1 MIYHIFYFCKRKE
14 KRKENIMKKDEIIK
28 KELSDSEARKQY
40 YKDWRKKN
48 KDKIKKHNE
57 TFWKKQAEK
66 LNNKE
71 Q

>member
-1 MIYHIFYFCKRKE
+1 
-14 KRKENIMKKDEIIK
+14 MKKDDIIK

>member
-1 MIYHIFYFCKRKE
+1 MHYYHYRQKLMLKKE
-14 KRKENIMKKDEIIK
+14 EINIKKDISNI
-28 KELSDSEARKQY
+28 EARKEY
-40 YKDWRKKN
+40 YKNWRKKN

>member
-1 MIYHIFYFCKRKE
+1 MEKE
-14 KRKENIMKKDEIIK
+14 KMNIKKDTSNI
-28 KELSDSEARKQY
+28 EARKEY
-40 YKDWRKKN
+40 YKNWRKKN

-57 TFWKKQAEK
+57 TFWKKQAKK

>member
-1 MIYHIFYFCKRKE
+1 
-14 KRKENIMKKDEIIK
+14 MKKEVK
-28 KELSDSEARKQY
+28 KDISDVEARKEY
-40 YKDWRKKN
+40 YKKWREKN

>member
-1 MIYHIFYFCKRKE
+1 MKE
-14 KRKENIMKKDEIIK
+14 KSKEEKIDSESIQNIK
-28 KELSDSEARKQY
+28 KAYFKE
-40 YKDWRKKN
+40 WRKN
-48 KDKIKKHNE
+48 NPDKVKKHNE

>member
-1 MIYHIFYFCKRKE
+1 
-14 KRKENIMKKDEIIK
+14 MKKEEK
-28 KELSDSEARKQY
+28 KKKKDISNIEARKEY
-40 YKDWRKKN
+40 YKNWRKKN

>member
-1 MIYHIFYFCKRKE
+1 
-14 KRKENIMKKDEIIK
+14 MKKNATK
-28 KELSDSEARKQY
+28 SQFSNSEARKEY
-40 YKDWRKKN
+40 YKNWRKKN

-66 LNNKE
+66 LNNLE